1 MKNCTRG
8 GGGGGE
14 KTKGVAAAA
23 ISRPAPRPPLSL
35 LLTPAPL
42 PKSNPPKHHPQTN
55 KTPRQQGPKGELTV
69 SLVPEV
75 SVAVEEGG
83 GLLVRRLADSKR
95 GAAMHGLSRSITANI
110 VQGVSEGFERRMEMV
125 GTGYRAS
132 ATATE
137 LTLNVGYSKPR
148 ILPVPA
154 GVTVAVE
161 KGTGLVFTCA
171 DKVVLGDFCAR
182 VRRQRPPEPYKGKGI
197 RYAGEVIK
205 LKEGKSGKK
214 K

>member
-1 MKNCTRG
+1 
-8 GGGGGE
+8 
-14 KTKGVAAAA
+14 
-23 ISRPAPRPPLSL
+23 
-35 LLTPAPL
+35 
-42 PKSNPPKHHPQTN
+42 
-55 KTPRQQGPKGELTV
+55 V

-75 SVAVEEGG
+75 SVSKEGEQ
-83 GLLVRRLADSKR
+83 LLVKRLAESKR
-95 GAAMHGLSRSITANI
+95 GAAMHGLSRTITANA
-110 VQGVSEGFERRMEMV
+110 VQGVAEGFERRMDMV

-132 ATATE
+132 ATAQE

-148 ILPVPA
+148 VLAIPK
-154 GVTVAVE
+154 GVSVTVE

-197 RYAGEVIK
+197 RYSGEFIK

>member
-1 MKNCTRG
+1 MVAG
-8 GGGGGE
+8 GRE
-14 KTKGVAAAA
+14 DLSPPQCVVAPLLP
-23 ISRPAPRPPLSL
+23 SLTPLSL
-35 LLTPAPL
+35 SPSRARRQ
-42 PKSNPPKHHPQTN
+42 SNPTTAPK
-55 KTPRQQGPKGELTV
+55 QGPKGELSV
-69 SLVPEV
+69 ALVPEV
-75 SVAVEEGG
+75 SVSKEGEQ
-83 GLLVRRLADSKR
+83 LLVKRLAESKR
-95 GAAMHGLSRSITANI
+95 GAAMHGLSRTLTANA
-110 VQGVSEGFERRMEMV
+110 VQGVAEGFERRMDMV

-132 ATATE
+132 VAGQE

-148 ILPVPA
+148 ILAIPK
-154 GVTVAVE
+154 GVTVTVE

-197 RYAGEVIK
+197 RYAGEFIK